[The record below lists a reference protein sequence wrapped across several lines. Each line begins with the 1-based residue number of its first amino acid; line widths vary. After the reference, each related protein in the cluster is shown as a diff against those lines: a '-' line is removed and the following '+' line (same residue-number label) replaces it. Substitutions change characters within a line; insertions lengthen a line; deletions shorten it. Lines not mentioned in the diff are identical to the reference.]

1 MYEEDC
7 ANGEEGCARKSEL
20 RSAGH
25 DALFS
30 PNGFLSS
37 FEICDVNCVAQFDM
51 VRWLE
56 SCKQGTMINVE
67 GGSYRAGILEL
78 SLLLQS
84 FPTRTRQRTCTSC
97 DNELHL
103 QNQDIGSIREV
114 CKMVWL
120 F

>member
-78 SLLLQS
+78 PLLLQRIEAIPTGTRHPPAPPAITS
-84 FPTRTRQRTCTSC
+84 FTYKTRALVR
-97 DNELHL
+97 
-103 QNQDIGSIREV
+103 IRR
-114 CKMVWL
+114 